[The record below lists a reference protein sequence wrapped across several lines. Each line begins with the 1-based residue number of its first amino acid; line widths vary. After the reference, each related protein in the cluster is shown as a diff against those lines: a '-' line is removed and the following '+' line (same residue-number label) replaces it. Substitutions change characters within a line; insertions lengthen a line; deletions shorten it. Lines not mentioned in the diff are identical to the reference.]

1 MESSEPETSLDYTA
15 PKDVIK
21 RSADPENGDNVKQ
34 GIQVSITA
42 NFQVL
47 QQKLRR
53 ELMFRGY
60 RVSLLK
66 GKNQDVSF
74 HF

>member
-1 MESSEPETSLDYTA
+1 MDSSEPESSLDYTA
-15 PKDVIK
+15 PKGVSK
-21 RSADPENGDNVKQ
+21 RSADPGNGDNVKQ

-60 RVSLLK
+60 RVGLLK
-66 GKNQDVSF
+66 GKNHDVSF

>member
-1 MESSEPETSLDYTA
+1 MDSSEPETSLDYTA
-15 PKDVIK
+15 PKDVFK
-21 RSADPENGDNVKQ
+21 RSADPENSDNIKQ

-60 RVSLLK
+60 RVGSLK
-66 GKNQDVSF
+66 GENIDVSIYF
-74 HF
+74 